1 MHQELNDLREQRDII
16 IPIDWNDIL
25 NYPDAKFT
33 PRSIREFIAAVV
45 NKMNKHFAIFVT
57 GNNNGKLQVT
67 HQQRLNDALIVDIMS
82 IERAKTLF
90 TRRLHAKWTEQGKS
104 KKIFKSVIDIFVHY
118 SSHRKEIYEPPI
130 QALAYQS
137 PVKKWL
143 ATQLLTCPSLCPII
157 FGALNARKIIY
168 DTFLE
173 EVNIKQNWSIKRICN
188 QFYNS
193 MPSTKPDHGKRI
205 RRGKISMMWI
215 PSRSYCE
222 ELLKNWQ
229 IK

>member
-1 MHQELNDLREQRDII
+1 MHQELNENNQI
-16 IPIDWNDIL
+16 IPINWNEIL
-25 NYPDAKFT
+25 NYPDAIFT
-33 PRSIREFIAAVV
+33 PRSVREFISAVV
-45 NKMNKHFAIFVT
+45 NKMNGHFAIFVT

-67 HQQRLNDALIVDIMS
+67 HRQRFNDVLIVDIMT

-90 TRRLHAKWTEQGKS
+90 TRRLHARWIEQGKS

-118 SSHRKEIYEPPI
+118 SSYRKEIYEPPI
-130 QALAYQS
+130 QQALAYQS

-143 ATQLLTCPSLCPII
+143 ATQLLACPSLCPII
-157 FGALNARKIIY
+157 FGALNPRKIIY
-168 DTFLE
+168 DTFLQ
-173 EVNIKQNWSIKRICN
+173 EVNIKQNWSTKRICN
-188 QFYNS
+188 EIYFS

-229 IK
+229 II

>member
-1 MHQELNDLREQRDII
+1 MNQEINNLIV
-16 IPIDWNDIL
+16 PIDWNEIL

-45 NKMNKHFAIFVT
+45 HRMNGHFAIFVA

-67 HQQRLNDALIVDIMS
+67 HRQRLNDALIVDIMT
-82 IERAKTLF
+82 IQRAKTLF
-90 TRRLHAKWTEQGKS
+90 TRRFHAKWIEQGTS
-104 KKIFKSVIDIFVHY
+104 KRIFKSVIDIFVHY

-130 QALAYQS
+130 QQAQLVRQS

-143 ATQLLTCPSLCPII
+143 TTQLLACPSLCPIT
-157 FGALNARKIIY
+157 FGALNPRKIIY
-168 DTFLE
+168 DTFLQ
-173 EVNIKQNWSIKRICN
+173 EVNIKEHWSKKRISN
-188 QFYNS
+188 EIYIS

-222 ELLKNWQ
+222 ELLRNWQ

>member
-1 MHQELNDLREQRDII
+1 MNQELNENNLI
-16 IPIDWNDIL
+16 IPINWNDIL
-25 NYPDAKFT
+25 NYPNAKFT
-33 PRSIREFIAAVV
+33 PRSVREFIAAVV

-67 HQQRLNDALIVDIMS
+67 HQQRLNDALIVDIMT

-90 TRRLHAKWTEQGKS
+90 TRRFHAKWIEQGKS

-118 SSHRKEIYEPPI
+118 STHRKEIYEPPLQ
-130 QALAYQS
+130 QAQLVRQS

-143 ATQLLTCPSLCPII
+143 ATQLLACPSLCPII
-157 FGALNARKIIY
+157 FGALNPRKIIY
-168 DTFLE
+168 DTFLQ
-173 EVNIKQNWSIKRICN
+173 EVNIKQNWSPKRISN
-188 QFYNS
+188 EIYNS

-222 ELLKNWQ
+222 ELLRNWQ

>member
-1 MHQELNDLREQRDII
+1 MNQELNENNLI

-25 NYPDAKFT
+25 NYPVAKFT
-33 PRSIREFIAAVV
+33 PRTIREFIAAVV
-45 NKMNKHFAIFVT
+45 HKMNKHFAIFVT

-82 IERAKTLF
+82 IDKAKTLF
-90 TRRLHAKWTEQGKS
+90 TRRLHAKWIEQGKS

-118 SSHRKEIYEPPI
+118 SSNRKEIYEPPI
-130 QALAYQS
+130 QQTLAYQS

-143 ATQLLTCPSLCPII
+143 AKQLLMCPSLCPIT
-157 FGALNARKIIY
+157 FGALNPRKIIY
-168 DTFLE
+168 DTFLQ
-173 EVNIKQNWSIKRICN
+173 EVNINQNWSTKRISN
-188 QFYNS
+188 EIYNS
-193 MPSTKPDHGKRI
+193 MPPTKPDHGKRI

-222 ELLKNWQ
+222 ELLRN
-229 IK
+229 